1 MRLAAAFRNRLSI
14 GRKSDGLLRIIRIY
28 RIASLVKSYWRNQKS
43 LTIRFRNMNVEQNGS
58 ELENEIE
65 VFQTRRFEK
74 ALDKL
79 PESLRAEVED
89 EVDRIIQEPEIG
101 ELKKGDLSFLRV
113 HKFRLN
119 NQLMLLGYCWV
130 ENKLELYM
138 LSIGSHENFYQEQKQ
153 HRKADLKLIS

>member
-1 MRLAAAFRNRLSI
+1 
-14 GRKSDGLLRIIRIY
+14 
-28 RIASLVKSYWRNQKS
+28 
-43 LTIRFRNMNVEQNGS
+43 MNVEQNGS